1 MIKKNKKTKK
11 RTATRTVKR
20 TVKRINK
27 TKDIQNLKSGR
38 TIEAINNENDCVLK
52 NQNDNYRIKLV
63 KKFGGGKSG
72 DIVYLIQNN
81 NTNYVLKVFMDK
93 KSGDHE
99 IKLHKKHCEIFGKKF
114 LVPYLFSEG
123 MIKNI
128 PFLKKDENKKEYR
141 YAIMESIN
149 DPTELS
155 DYIRSNCKKLKNKDI
170 NPYNLALQIFYYLAK
185 LSKNNISHCDLHTK
199 NILIIKH
206 KTNLIMDF
214 TFIQPNKKINVGKY
228 HIKIID
234 FGLSEINKPCP
245 KNRRFIGAVLK
256 DMQKCKLFKMSDVGD
271 IKKDANKII
280 SGLLKKKNKNE
291 KYINEDLYIF
301 GKILRLLNKIK
312 IDKNNLTTFKTKF
325 IEELIRN
332 KKDMKQIFT
341 ALTL

>member
-1 MIKKNKKTKK
+1 MVKQTKK
-11 RTATRTVKR
+11 RTSKRTVKR
-20 TVKRINK
+20 TVKGINK
-27 TKDIQNLKSGR
+27 KKDILNLKSGR

-52 NQNDNYRIKLV
+52 NKNDYYRIKLV

-72 DIVYLIQNN
+72 DIVYLIKNN

-93 KSGDHE
+93 KAGDHE
-99 IKLHKKHCEIFGKKF
+99 IKLHKKHCEIFGKKS

-128 PFLKKDENKKEYR
+128 PFLEKDENKKEYR

-155 DYIRSNCKKLKNKDI
+155 DYIRSNCKNLKNKDI

-206 KTNLIMDF
+206 KTNLLLDF
-214 TFIQPNKKINVGKY
+214 SFIQPNAKINVGKY

-245 KNRRFIGAVLK
+245 RNRKFIGAVLK
-256 DMQKCKLFKMSDVGD
+256 DMRKCKVLKMSDEGD
-271 IKKDANKII
+271 IKEDTNKII
-280 SGLLKKKNKNE
+280 RGLLKRKNKNE

-301 GKILRLLNKIK
+301 VKILRLLNKIK
-312 IDKNNLTTFKTKF
+312 DQNNLTTFKTKF

-341 ALTL
+341 ILTL